1 LHFGAARCGALIL
14 PVRARAFNSPRG
26 ISEESALI
34 REEAAL
40 TLRRWALCLP
50 VLLAAIALSGCP
62 SLGPRSELPPS
73 IDRAQELQQRGD
85 VAGAAHVYEELAQ
98 QNSGADRTAYALQAA
113 HAWIAARRPDDAAR
127 ALAMAQPPLTPQQTF
142 DRQMLEVQVL
152 LGRGQG
158 TLALQRLNS
167 IPPPRNSADAARYQ
181 SLQQQATLAAS
192 GQPSNGQLPPPPSTT
207 AAAHLALLLPVTGR
221 NGAAGIKVQ
230 EGFMTAFYEQP
241 ASERPQIRVYDTG
254 GTSVAEAVTHA
265 TQEGADFIVGPLTK
279 EEITAA
285 AELAIRRPP
294 ILALNFL
301 PPEKPA
307 PAEFYQFALSPED
320 EARLVARRI
329 LADGHRAG
337 VAFVPIGDWG
347 TRVLGAF
354 TQELQAGG
362 GTLLGS
368 AAIEPAL
375 TDYADS
381 ITRVL
386 RISDSEVRRKR
397 LESILGTKLQF
408 EPRRRADIEFI
419 FAAAQAPM
427 ERLLRPQ
434 LRYHFAGDIP
444 TYATSEAF
452 EPDPR
457 ANQDLEALMFPDMPW
472 MLGSD
477 LADAVREAARAAW
490 PNGGVRRDRLFAF
503 GFDAYRLAVALR
515 SHPGMP
521 AVSLDGLTGHLTLDR
536 DGHVRRELS
545 WAQVKNGEV
554 HLLSAAVPAASAAAA
569 PTVQ

>member
-1 LHFGAARCGALIL
+1 MI
-14 PVRARAFNSPRG
+14 P
-26 ISEESALI
+26 
-34 REEAAL
+34 EEAGL
-40 TLRRWALCLP
+40 TWRRWILRLPLLLVILAL
-50 VLLAAIALSGCP
+50 AGCP
-62 SLGPRSELPPS
+62 SLGPRTELPPS
-73 IDRAQELQQRGD
+73 VDRAQDLQQHGD
-85 VAGAAHVYEELAQ
+85 LAGAAHVYEALAQ
-98 QNSGADRTAYALQAA
+98 QNTGAERTTFALQSA

-127 ALAMAQPPLTPQQTF
+127 ALAMAQPPLTPAQTF
-142 DRQMLEVQVL
+142 DRQMLDVQIL

-158 TLALQRLNS
+158 ALALQRLNS
-167 IPPPRNSADAARYQ
+167 IARPTNPADAARYQ

-192 GQPSNGQLPPPPSTT
+192 GQAPNGQLPPTPSVT
-207 AAAHLALLLPVTGR
+207 ASAHIALLLPVTGR
-221 NGAAGIKVQ
+221 NGAAGIKVE
-230 EGFMTAFYEQP
+230 EGFMTAFYQQP
-241 ASERPQIRVYDTG
+241 VAERPQIRVYDTG

-285 AELAIRRPP
+285 SELAIRRPP

-301 PPEKPA
+301 PVEKPA
-307 PAEFYQFALSPED
+307 PAAFYQFALSPED

-337 VAFVPIGDWG
+337 IAFVPAGDWG
-347 TRVLGAF
+347 TRVLTAF

-362 GTLLGS
+362 GAVLGS
-368 AAIEPAL
+368 APIDSAL

-381 ITRVL
+381 ITQVL

-419 FAAAQAPM
+419 FAAAPANM

-444 TYATSEAF
+444 TYATSDAF

-457 ANQDLEALMFPDMPW
+457 ANQDLEALIFPDMPW

-490 PNGGVRRDRLFAF
+490 PNGGRRDRLFAF
-503 GFDAYRLAVALR
+503 GFDAYRLAIDLR
-515 SHPGMP
+515 SHPG
-521 AVSLDGLTGHLTLDR
+521 ASTVSLDGLTGHLSLDR

-554 HLLSAAVPAASAAAA
+554 RLLPAPGAPAQATPPTASRYPHRRERLSRAPAAS
-569 PTVQ
+569 TR

>member
-1 LHFGAARCGALIL
+1 LI
-14 PVRARAFNSPRG
+14 P
-26 ISEESALI
+26 
-34 REEAAL
+34 EEAGL
-40 TLRRWALCLP
+40 TWRRWILRLP
-50 VLLAAIALSGCP
+50 VLLVVVALSGCP
-62 SLGPRSELPPS
+62 SLGPRGELPAS
-73 IDRAQELQQRGD
+73 VDRAHDLQQRGD
-85 VAGAAHVYEELAQ
+85 LAGAAHVYEELAE
-98 QNSGADRTAYALQAA
+98 QNTGADRTAYALQAA

-127 ALAMAQPPLTPQQTF
+127 ALAMAQPPLTPEQTF
-142 DRQMLEVQVL
+142 DREMLDVQVL

-158 TLALQRLNS
+158 ALALQRLNS
-167 IPPPRNSADAARYQ
+167 IPRPGNPADAARYQ

-192 GQPSNGQLPPPPSTT
+192 GQPPNGQLPPTPSVT
-207 AAAHLALLLPVTGR
+207 ASAHIALLLPVTGR
-221 NGAAGIKVQ
+221 NGAASMKVQ
-230 EGFMTAFYEQP
+230 DGFMTAFYQQP
-241 ASERPQIRVYDTG
+241 VAERPQIRVYDTG

-285 AELAIRRPP
+285 SELAIRRPP

-301 PPEKPA
+301 PAEKPA
-307 PAEFYQFALSPED
+307 PSAFYQFALSPED

-337 VAFVPIGDWG
+337 IAFVPAGDWG
-347 TRVLGAF
+347 TRVLTAF

-362 GTLLGS
+362 GALLGS
-368 AAIEPAL
+368 APIDSAL

-381 ITRVL
+381 ITQVL
-386 RISDSEVRRKR
+386 RISDSEVRRRR

-419 FAAAQAPM
+419 FTAAPANM

-434 LRYHFAGDIP
+434 LRYPFAGDIP
-444 TYATSEAF
+444 TYATSDAF

-472 MLGSD
+472 MLGGD
-477 LADAVREAARAAW
+477 LADAVREAARNAW
-490 PNGGVRRDRLFAF
+490 PNGAARRDRLFAF
-503 GFDAYRLAVALR
+503 GFDAYRLAIDLR
-515 SHPGMP
+515 SHPE
-521 AVSLDGLTGHLTLDR
+521 ARTVSLDGLTGHLTLDP

-554 HLLSAAVPAASAAAA
+554 HLLPAAGSPAQATPTAAYPHRRERLSHAAAA
-569 PTVQ
+569 PNR